1 MSEELHS
8 IADLLLSFENR
19 DDSLVII
26 YPHVGADGDALGSA
40 QALFLALKKL
50 EINSL
55 VLVDEEQQQK
65 LLFLPGSDQV
75 QVYQEADFEKLAACQ
90 KLAFA
95 VDCADSVRVGRRRQL
110 FEQAPQEAVIDHHAS
125 SDPTGE
131 LRLIDITAAAT
142 GELIYALIESLEEKT
157 EQELL
162 DHAIATCLMA
172 AIISDTGSFGFSNT
186 TARTFR
192 VASKLMAWPLD
203 LAGINFIM
211 FYRTSR
217 PRLQLAG
224 AVLNKAR
231 FELDG
236 RIAIGFVPTGLM
248 EEIGALDED
257 LDGLV
262 GQLRNAEGV
271 EVAFLLREQPDGS
284 IRVNIRSNE
293 NFNAAKFACLFEG
306 GGHVRAAGLTLTG
319 INLQEGIELILAE
332 AKAFMQKAKLK

>member
-1 MSEELHS
+1 MSEELQR
-8 IADLLLSFENR
+8 IADLLLTFEGQDN
-19 DDSLVII
+19 SLVII

-40 QALFLALKKL
+40 QALFLTLSKL
-50 EINSL
+50 NINSL
-55 VLVDEEQQQK
+55 VLVDEKQQQK

-75 QVYQEADFEKLAACQ
+75 RVFDEADAEALAACQ

-110 FEQAPQEAVIDHHAS
+110 YENAPLHAVVDHHAS
-125 SDPTGE
+125 SDPTGD

-142 GELIYALIESLEEKT
+142 GELIYALVKCLEEKT

-162 DHAIATCLMA
+162 DYPIATCLMA
-172 AIISDTGSFGFSNT
+172 ALISDTGSFGFANT

-192 VASKLMAWPLD
+192 VASQLMAWPVD
-203 LAGINFIM
+203 LANLNFIM

-236 RIAIGFVPTGLM
+236 RIALGMVPAGLM
-248 EEIGALDED
+248 EKLGALDED

-271 EVAFLLREQPDGS
+271 EVAFLLREQMDGS

-293 NFNAAKFACLFEG
+293 NFNAAEFACLFEG
-306 GGHVRAAGLTLTG
+306 GGHVRAAGLTLTNV
-319 INLQEGIELILAE
+319 NLEEGAELILEE
-332 AKAFMQKAKLK
+332 ATDFIQKGKSK